1 MDCGGASI
9 SLFLDRLHTVEIGS
23 QPVTRLDLEEVS
35 GGRLR
40 INDVSMSTAA
50 PDYRPFPMGM
60 KVDPEGQFVVESC
73 RPRDRVG
80 TNGAVVPGRTEGV
93 VKPETSNII
102 TTVGRAGS

>member
-9 SLFLDRLHTVEIGS
+9 SLFLDRLHTVEIES
-23 QPVTRLDLEEVS
+23 QPVTRLGLGEMS

-60 KVDPEGQFVVESC
+60 KVDPEGQFVVESA
-73 RPRDRVG
+73 
-80 TNGAVVPGRTEGV
+80 NHAIALGRMEQSSQDETEGV